1 MIRLLAIRLLASGL
15 CALLL
20 LAALP
25 AAAFPVKGR
34 SFGGVVRAAPGMA
47 SQRIGSLRQN
57 EPVTIV
63 KKTDVEMNDYSWF
76 EIRWRGRTG
85 YQWGG
90 IMCAETVL
98 KGIFETCP

>member
-1 MIRLLAIRLLASGL
+1 MIRPLAIGL
-15 CALLL
+15 CALAL

-34 SFGGVVRAAPGMA
+34 SLGGVVRAAPGMA
-47 SQRIGSLRQN
+47 SQRLGSLRRN

-63 KKTDVEMNDYSWF
+63 KKTDVEMNGYTWF

-90 IMCAETVL
+90 IMCADTSLE
-98 KGIFETCP
+98 GIYQTCQ